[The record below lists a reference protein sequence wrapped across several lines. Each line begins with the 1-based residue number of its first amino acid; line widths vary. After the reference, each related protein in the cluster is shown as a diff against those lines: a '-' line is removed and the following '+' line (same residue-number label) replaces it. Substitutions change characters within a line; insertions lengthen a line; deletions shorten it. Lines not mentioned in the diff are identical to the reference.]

1 MFLAQAMGNQRSFNK
16 QVQNWILVPF
26 FVCLFMRIPR
36 QALANEEKKTLTIG
50 GLYAT
55 GSITTFQNASGII
68 ETVNKALQFINERSQ
83 ILPGYKLQIRWAD
96 TKCQLGHGVQALF
109 QHIKDPPT
117 KIMLLGGICSAAT
130 TPIAEC
136 SQLLNLIQVAYGASS
151 FYLSDKKKY
160 PLFFRTIP
168 PEKGQN
174 RVRLAIL
181 QHFKWNR
188 IAILTEKEPYYE
200 AAFTSLIEL
209 LEKHNIT
216 IVAKAFLNGIDE
228 EDHRSPIKTF
238 QDKDARVI
246 VGLFSEKVA
255 VKVFCQAYK
264 QGFYGGKYVWL
275 LIGWYQPS
283 WWKDHTANASKFKC
297 KPKHVAEAFGN
308 YIMTAFRKVGPS
320 SPNIIGGKKTHSW
333 WENNVNRLGQYS
345 GFAYDAMV
353 SIALALNRSA
363 AILASRNK
371 TLDEFNYED
380 AEMAQI
386 FKESL
391 STVKFQG
398 FTGQVYYNK
407 EGERKGIVEVGQKQ
421 GNEIK
426 ILGNYTVLKEELA
439 LESAKFIW
447 QGGKIPA
454 DQMTTVN
461 KQFEISLGLFGFF
474 CAADGLGIIIA
485 VAFLTFNINNSEH
498 RYIKMSSPRMNNII
512 VVGAILIYISGILI
526 SIDGRNFVGPGSEVI
541 IGCRFSSWVAC
552 IGFTL
557 GFGGM
562 FLKTWRVHKIF
573 VNRTKK
579 VVISDYHLLAMLA
592 LFISIDLLII
602 VIREVID
609 PQKVTQRFTGN
620 EEYDSSKDTKYVPY
634 YNDCTSSYRNAWLYV
649 FYGYKGIMLAFG
661 VFLAWE
667 TRSVCVPGLNDSRYI
682 GLSIYNVVFP
692 CALGMT
698 VISIVKDVPDVR
710 YVVQSVLVVFCT
722 TVTLCLVFI
731 PKIST
736 VKADPLGQNTPRFV
750 PSLINNQSPPQGR
763 AQERRQLQPT
773 AKTTASRPTTRSTPN
788 DRQRANSNLS

>member
-109 QHIKDPPT
+109 QHIKDPPR

-216 IVAKAFLNGIDE
+216 IVAKAFLNGVDE

-371 TLDEFNYED
+371 TLDEFDYTD

-426 ILGNYTVLKEELA
+426 ILGNYTVLKEELV

-736 VKADPLGQNTPRFV
+736 VKADPLGQKTPRFV

-788 DRQRANSNLS
+788 DRRRANSNLS

>member
-1 MFLAQAMGNQRSFNK
+1 M
-16 QVQNWILVPF
+16 
-26 FVCLFMRIPR
+26 
-36 QALANEEKKTLTIG
+36 EECFIV
-50 GLYAT
+50 
-55 GSITTFQNASGII
+55 F
-68 ETVNKALQFINERSQ
+68 KAH
-83 ILPGYKLQIRWAD
+83 
-96 TKCQLGHGVQALF
+96 CQLGHGVQALF